1 MPLPAAPDERR
12 GSRNVGSNA
21 ARVRR
26 AVERWN
32 SGDRAAPLDDIHP
45 DVEIHTGISDA
56 FQGEPFHGHE
66 GARQWLAAL
75 DENFETWE
83 IVMDEV
89 HERGDTVVVL
99 GSVRARGRGSGI
111 ELDQPVGWVYEFRDG
126 RMFRLHTYYDLAQ
139 AAAAGGL
146 S

>member
-1 MPLPAAPDERR
+1 MNA
-12 GSRNVGSNA
+12 GGGNA

-26 AVERWN
+26 AIERWN
-32 SGDRAAPLDDIHP
+32 GGDRSVPLEDIDP
-45 DVEIHTGISDA
+45 DVEIRTGISDA
-56 FQGEPFHGHE
+56 FQGEPFRGHE

-83 IVMDEV
+83 VIMDEV
-89 HERGDTVVVL
+89 HERGDRVVVL
-99 GSVRARGRGSGI
+99 GSVRARGRGSGV
-111 ELDQPVGWVYEFRDG
+111 ELDQKVGWVYEFRDG
-126 RMFRLHTYYDLAQ
+126 RMIRLDTYYDHAQ